1 MTRRQFNQLI
11 NKLDGKNPFIVLH
24 RDAVAPKYVGVEVS
38 KEGVV
43 YNYSVIS
50 VNDDYKPKKALIS
63 KILSIADSLN
73 SDKSLIEDLL
83 DVFMVCSIIYDI
95 MP

>member
-43 YNYSVIS
+43 YNYSGIS
-50 VNDDYKPKKALIS
+50 VNDDYKPKEALIS
-63 KILSIADSLN
+63 KILSMADSLN
-73 SDKSLIEDLL
+73 SDKSLKED
-83 DVFMVCSIIYDI
+83 
-95 MP
+95 

>member
-1 MTRRQFNQLI
+1 MTRRQFNRLI
-11 NKLDGKNPFIVLH
+11 NELNGKSPFIVLH

-50 VNDDYKPKKALIS
+50 INDDYKPKKVLIS
-63 KILSIADSLN
+63 KLLSIADSIN
-73 SDKSLIEDLL
+73 SNKDLKR
-83 DVFMVCSIIYDI
+83 D
-95 MP
+95 

>member
-11 NKLDGKNPFIVLH
+11 NELDGKNPFIVLH

-50 VNDDYKPKKALIS
+50 INDDYKPKKALIS
-63 KILSIADSLN
+63 KILSMADSLN
-73 SDKSLIEDLL
+73 SDKSLKGD
-83 DVFMVCSIIYDI
+83 
-95 MP
+95 

>member
-11 NKLDGKNPFIVLH
+11 NELDGKSPFIVLH
-24 RDAVAPKYVGVEVS
+24 RDAVAPKYVGVEIS

-50 VNDDYKPKKALIS
+50 INDDYKPKKVLIS
-63 KILSIADSLN
+63 KLLSIADSIN
-73 SDKSLIEDLL
+73 SDKD
-83 DVFMVCSIIYDI
+83 
-95 MP
+95 

>member
-11 NKLDGKNPFIVLH
+11 NELNGKSPFIVLY

-43 YNYSVIS
+43 YNYSIIS
-50 VNDDYKPKKALIS
+50 INDEYKSKKALIS
-63 KILSIADSLN
+63 KILTIADGLN
-73 SDKSLIEDLL
+73 DDSGLKKG
-83 DVFMVCSIIYDI
+83 
-95 MP
+95 

>member
-1 MTRRQFNQLI
+1 MTRRQFNRLI
-11 NKLDGKNPFIVLH
+11 NELNGKSPFIVLH

-50 VNDDYKPKKALIS
+50 INDDYKPKKVLIS
-63 KILSIADSLN
+63 KLLSIADSIN
-73 SDKSLIEDLL
+73 SNKD
-83 DVFMVCSIIYDI
+83 
-95 MP
+95 